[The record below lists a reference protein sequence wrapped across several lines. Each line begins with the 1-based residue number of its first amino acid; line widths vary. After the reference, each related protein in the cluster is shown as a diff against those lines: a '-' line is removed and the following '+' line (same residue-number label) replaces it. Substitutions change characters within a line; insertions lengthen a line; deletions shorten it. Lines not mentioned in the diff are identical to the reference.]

1 MIEINISYEAAINLL
16 KDQVEIE
23 LNRQKKIGFVDYKVS
38 IENLSVR
45 KIKEIV
51 EISLFDILVLLP
63 VTLITEESN
72 LPQIVAQAV
81 KGFGS
86 SIGQAALSNYTENE
100 AKSILSKVRR
110 IFGNFSSSTSFQNN

>member
-23 LNRQKKIGFVDYKVS
+23 LKRQKKIGSVDYKAS
-38 IENLSVR
+38 LENLSER
-45 KIKEIV
+45 KLKEII

-63 VTLITEESN
+63 VTLITGKSN
-72 LPQIVAQAV
+72 LPQIVAQTV
-81 KGFGS
+81 RGFGG
-86 SIGQAALSNYTENE
+86 SIGQAALSNYSKNE
-100 AKSILSKVRR
+100 VKSILSKVRG